1 MLELDAQVL
10 KNEQV
15 SSSFFVLTMD
25 APELPK
31 VSPGQ
36 FVQVRCRDASEN
48 APFLR
53 RPFSVMDQRGSEID
67 LVYKVIGPGT
77 THMSR
82 LKAGAEVS
90 VLGPLGK
97 GFPSQPNS
105 DSKTLIVAGG
115 TGLGGIYYLAKS
127 LAAQKQPVEILY
139 GVRFRHE
146 IASSLLDSLGVPYEV
161 IIEEEHGYMTE
172 KGLPERDLSQYARC
186 CICGPTPM
194 MRAVAEYVK
203 TTVPVVEV
211 SLEEMMG
218 CGFGICYTCPVKRSD
233 SEAYYGAC
241 YDGPVFQYEAIA
253 L

>member
-1 MLELDAQVL
+1 MLELVAGVL
-10 KNEQV
+10 KNAQV
-15 SSSFFVLTMD
+15 SSSFFVLTLD
-25 APELPK
+25 CPDLPD

-36 FVQVRCRDASEN
+36 FVQVRCRDAEEN

-82 LKAGAEVS
+82 LKAGDTVS
-90 VLGPLGK
+90 ILGPLGQ
-97 GFPSQPNS
+97 GFPSYPVS

-146 IASSLLDSLGVPYEV
+146 IATSLLDSLGLPYQV
-161 IIEEEHGYMTE
+161 IVEEEHGYMTD
-172 KGLPERDLSQYARC
+172 KGLPERILSQYDRC

-194 MRAVAEYVK
+194 MRAVADYVTEK
-203 TTVPVVEV
+203 VSIVEV

-233 SEAYYGAC
+233 SDLFFGAC
-241 YDGPVFQYEAIA
+241 YDGPVFQYDSIA